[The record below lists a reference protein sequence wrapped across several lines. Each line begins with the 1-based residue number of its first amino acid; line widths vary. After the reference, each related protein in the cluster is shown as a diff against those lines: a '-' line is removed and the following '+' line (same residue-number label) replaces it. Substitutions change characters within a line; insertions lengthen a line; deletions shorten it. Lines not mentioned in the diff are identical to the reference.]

1 MEESYWSLFPL
12 NKRRPW
18 YERKCSSS
26 WGCWLLGAPAYDAD
40 ADTDGNHIA
49 DGGKDGG
56 PV

>member
-1 MEESYWSLFPL
+1 MRENVVP
-12 NKRRPW
+12 P
-18 YERKCSSS
+18 
-26 WGCWLLGAPAYDAD
+26 GVGWLLGAPAYDAD